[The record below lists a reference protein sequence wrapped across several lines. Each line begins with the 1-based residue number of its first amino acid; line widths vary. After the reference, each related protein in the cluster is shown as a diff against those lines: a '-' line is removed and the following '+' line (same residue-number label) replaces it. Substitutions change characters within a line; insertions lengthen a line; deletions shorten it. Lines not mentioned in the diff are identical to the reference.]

1 MSFERLGVIGYGL
14 ETFLNGYRLR
24 VSGYGYI
31 KVMENR
37 YFSFEGLEVYQ
48 AARVLVR
55 DVYRLQHKFPK
66 TETYALGDQIRRSAS
81 SVTSNIAEGSGRNSF
96 KEKVHFIEIAYGS
109 LMEAFSQLQ
118 IAEDLGYLT
127 EQDIDTIRPSFVS
140 VAKMLSGLKGYFENK
155 G

>member
-1 MSFERLGVIGYGL
+1 M
-14 ETFLNGYRLR
+14 GYR
-24 VSGYGYI
+24 
-31 KVMENR
+31 E
-37 YFSFEGLEVYQ
+37 FSFEGLEVYK

-55 DVYRLQHKFPK
+55 DIYRLQQKFPK
-66 TETYALGDQIRRSAS
+66 SETYALGDQIRRSAS

-96 KEKVHFIEIAYGS
+96 KEKIHFIEIAYGS

-118 IAEDLGYLT
+118 IAQDLGYLT

-140 VAKMLSGLKGYFENK
+140 VAKMLSGLKGYFEK

>member
-1 MSFERLGVIGYGL
+1 
-14 ETFLNGYRLR
+14 
-24 VSGYGYI
+24 
-31 KVMENR
+31 MENKN
-37 YFSFEGLEVYQ
+37 FSFEDLDVYQ
-48 AARVLVR
+48 AARKLVR
-55 DVYRLQHKFPK
+55 DVYRLQQKFPQ

-96 KEKVHFIEIAYGS
+96 KEKAHFIEIAYGS

-127 EQDIDTIRPSFVS
+127 EQDIDAIRPSFIS
-140 VAKMLSGLKGYFENK
+140 VAKMLSGLKSYFDK